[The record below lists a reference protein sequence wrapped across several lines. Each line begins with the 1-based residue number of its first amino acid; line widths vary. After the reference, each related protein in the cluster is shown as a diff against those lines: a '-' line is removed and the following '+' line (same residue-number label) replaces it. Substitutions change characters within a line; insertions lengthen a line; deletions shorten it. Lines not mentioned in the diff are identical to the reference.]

1 MLSGLETVS
10 APEDVYVQYPPF
22 PSAGIKL
29 GPGGGCV
36 CVQLN
41 VESGVLLSDRQW
53 ILQLRQEGVRRAAAG
68 IAMSAN
74 QKNTLAQY

>member
-1 MLSGLETVS
+1 MCAVHS
-10 APEDVYVQYPPF
+10 F
-22 PSAGIKL
+22 PSAGIKS

-53 ILQLRQEGVRRAAAG
+53 ILQLREGGVCRTAAG

-74 QKNTLAQY
+74 QKNTLAPN

>member
-1 MLSGLETVS
+1 MCAV
-10 APEDVYVQYPPF
+10 PPF
-22 PSAGIKL
+22 PSAGIKS
-29 GPGGGCV
+29 GPGGDCV

-53 ILQLRQEGVRRAAAG
+53 ILQLREEGVRRTAAG

>member
-1 MLSGLETVS
+1 MCAV
-10 APEDVYVQYPPF
+10 PPF
-22 PSAGIKL
+22 PSAGIKP
-29 GPGGGCV
+29 GPGDGCV

-53 ILQLRQEGVRRAAAG
+53 ILQLREEGVRRTAAG
-68 IAMSAN
+68 IAMSAK

>member
-1 MLSGLETVS
+1 VLSGLETVS
-10 APEDVYVQYPPF
+10 APEDLHVQYPPF

-36 CVQLN
+36 CLKLN
-41 VESGVLLSDRQW
+41 VESGALLSDRQW
-53 ILQLRQEGVRRAAAG
+53 ILQSRDEGVRRTAAG
-68 IAMSAN
+68 IAMFAN